1 MPAELTTGFCWVEV
15 YQPGP
20 AQLKVAGEAFVVT
33 VSVTLVAVQVIC
45 PPVVAAVGGWILLV
59 TVVDAVAVQ
68 PFVLFVTCKV

>member
-1 MPAELTTGFCWVEV
+1 MEV
-15 YQPGP
+15 YPPGP

-33 VSVTLVAVQVIC
+33 VSVTLIVVQVIC